1 MMKFLHNVSAMA
13 LSDKAMPMRQS
24 ACLHKCLMTVA
35 IMLLAGTYG
44 SSVEAGSI
52 YKWLDNDG
60 RIHYSHTV
68 PPEVIRNEHQRLN
81 NQAVVVEHIE
91 DADVPNMLAELELT
105 DKQKNRRIQKR
116 LLLATYD
123 GPDDIARERDAA
135 MSWLD
140 KEQDITEGFMSRLA
154 ERLREARYMYR
165 HISDDQGLA
174 YSTMQSTIDSLTASV
189 KQQQQ
194 RIQSIEKKRS
204 LVQEKYR
211 LEVSRYNEAVALSEN
226 KQLELVPVID
236 YSMN

>member
-1 MMKFLHNVSAMA
+1 
-13 LSDKAMPMRQS
+13 
-24 ACLHKCLMTVA
+24 
-35 IMLLAGTYG
+35 
-44 SSVEAGSI
+44 
-52 YKWLDNDG
+52 
-60 RIHYSHTV
+60 
-68 PPEVIRNEHQRLN
+68 
-81 NQAVVVEHIE
+81 
-91 DADVPNMLAELELT
+91 
-105 DKQKNRRIQKR
+105 
-116 LLLATYD
+116 
-123 GPDDIARERDAA
+123 
-135 MSWLD
+135 
-140 KEQDITEGFMSRLA
+140 MSRLA

-194 RIQSIEKKRS
+194 RMQSIEKKRS